1 MSAAEIVKNLAAER
15 LNVPVSQLDAATTL
29 REAGIDS
36 LAAIDLVVTIE
47 DRLAIRFGE
56 VDLEAMRSFEDVAA
70 TVERLLATKHA
81 AP

>member
-1 MSAAEIVKNLAAER
+1 MSAAEVVKQLAAER
-15 LNVPVSQLDAATTL
+15 LNVPVAQLDAATTL

-56 VDLEAMRSFEDVAA
+56 GDLEAMRSFDDVAA
-70 TVERLLATKHA
+70 TVERLLAAKHA